1 MGAGR
6 PVREAVRMTTNRGR
20 KALLLALSA
29 ATVAGA
35 ALAGGG
41 TAVAAAGRAGAT
53 TGLTWGDCAP
63 AVRPLPG
70 QQCATLSVPLDYA
83 DPDGERIPLAV
94 SRLPSTRPE
103 ARRGTLMVIPGGP
116 GSSGVQRLGQ
126 KGAALAKE
134 MDGAYDLV
142 AFDPRGIGGSAK
154 ARCGLDEGD
163 RWMMTLRSWPG
174 AGGGIDENVARS
186 KRIAEACARNG
197 GAMLRGLTTA
207 NQVRD
212 LEQLRKALGERK
224 LSAWGVSYG
233 TYVAAAYA
241 ERYPHRTDRWVLD
254 SSNDPD
260 PKRVARGWLE
270 GMAQGAEDR
279 FPDFADWAAHPDRAD
294 EGLRLAERPGDV
306 RAVVMDLAGRLDR
319 EPHASVLPG
328 APGEP
333 ARPGPPLTG
342 SMLLQSL
349 QLALYSDGFF
359 PSLAQLVTEALDP
372 QGEPVLP
379 RELAGA
385 MPDDAAAITVGVIC
399 NDVNWPA
406 SVPAYERA
414 VAKDRER
421 FPLTAGMPANITP
434 CAFWKGGAVEK
445 PVRITDRGPSNIL
458 MIQNLRDPA
467 TPYSKGMGMRRALG
481 DRARLVSVDHGGH
494 GVYLGNGNACG
505 DQAVTRFLTGGVR
518 PDGDVL
524 CR

>member
-1 MGAGR
+1 MTANHGRSASLLGLSVAIVAGL
-6 PVREAVRMTTNRGR
+6 G
-20 KALLLALSA
+20 LAAGGVAPASA
-29 ATVAGA
+29 A
-35 ALAGGG
+35 
-41 TAVAAAGRAGAT
+41 
-53 TGLTWGDCAP
+53 GLDWGVCDP
-63 AVRPLPG
+63 AVKPLPG
-70 QQCATLSVPLDYA
+70 QQCAKLSVPLDYA
-83 DPDGERIPLAV
+83 RPDGEQIQLAV
-94 SRLPSTRPE
+94 SRLPSARHE
-103 ARRGTLMVIPGGP
+103 ARRGALMVIPGGP
-116 GSSGVQRLGQ
+116 GSSGVQRLAQ

-163 RWMMTLRSWPG
+163 RWMMTLRSWPS
-174 AGGGIDENVARS
+174 ADGGIDENVARS
-186 KRIAEACARNG
+186 KRVAEACARNG

-212 LEQLRKALGERK
+212 LEQLRKALGERR

-241 ERYPHRTDRWVLD
+241 EKFPGRTDRWVLD

-279 FPDFADWAAHPDRAD
+279 FPDFADWAAHPDRAV
-294 EGLRLAERPGDV
+294 EGVRLAERPEDV

-333 ARPGPPLTG
+333 VKPGPPLTG

-359 PSLAQLVTEALDP
+359 PSFAQLVTEALDP
-372 QGEPVLP
+372 EGEPVLP

-406 SVPAYERA
+406 SVAAHERA
-414 VAKDRER
+414 VAESRER

-434 CAFWKGGAVEK
+434 CSFWKGGAAEK

-458 MIQNLRDPA
+458 MIQNLRDPS
-467 TPYSKGMGMRRALG
+467 TPYAKGMGMRRALG

-505 DQAVTRFLTGGVR
+505 DRAVTRFLTEGVR
-518 PDGDVL
+518 PDADVL

>member
-1 MGAGR
+1 
-6 PVREAVRMTTNRGR
+6 MTTNRGR

-29 ATVAGA
+29 AAVAGA
-35 ALAGGG
+35 ALTGGG
-41 TAVAAAGRAGAT
+41 ATAAAAEAA

-70 QQCATLSVPLDYA
+70 QRCATLSVPLDYA
-83 DPDGERIPLAV
+83 DPDGEQIRLAV

-116 GSSGVQRLGQ
+116 GSSGVQRLAQ
-126 KGAALAKE
+126 KGAALAEE

-142 AFDPRGIGGSAK
+142 AFDPRGIGGSDK
-154 ARCGLDEGD
+154 ARCGLAEDD

-174 AGGGIDENVARS
+174 ADGGIEENVARS
-186 KRIAEACARNG
+186 KRVAEACARNG

-212 LEQLRKALGERK
+212 LERLRQALGERK
-224 LSAWGVSYG
+224 LSAWSVSYG

-241 ERYPHRTDRWVLD
+241 EKYPHRTDRWVLD

-270 GMAQGAEDR
+270 GMARGAEDR
-279 FPDFADWAAHPDRAD
+279 LPDFAAWAAHPDRAD
-294 EGLRLAERPGDV
+294 EGLRLAERPEDV
-306 RAVVMDLAGRLDR
+306 RGVLMDLAARLDR
-319 EPHASVLPG
+319 EPHASVVPG
-328 APGEP
+328 APGAP
-333 ARPGPPLTG
+333 LTPGPPLTG
-342 SMLLQSL
+342 SMLLQAF

-359 PSLAQLVTEALDP
+359 PAFAQLVTEALDP
-372 QGEPVLP
+372 EGEPVLP

-385 MPDDAAAITVGVIC
+385 MPDDAAAVTVGVIC
-399 NDVNWPA
+399 NDVDWPA

-414 VAKDRER
+414 VAADRVR
-421 FPLTAGMPANITP
+421 YPLTAGMPANITP
-434 CAFWKGGAVEK
+434 CPFWKGGSVEK

-458 MIQNLRDPA
+458 MIQNLRDPS
-467 TPYSKGMGMRRALG
+467 TPHSKGLRMRAALG

-494 GVYLGNGNACG
+494 GVYLGNGNPCG
-505 DQAVTRFLTGGVR
+505 DAAVTRYLTEGVR
-518 PDGDVL
+518 PSEDVL

>member
-1 MGAGR
+1 MTANHGR
-6 PVREAVRMTTNRGR
+6 RAS
-20 KALLLALSA
+20 LLGLSA
-29 ATVAGA
+29 ALVAGLGLA
-35 ALAGGG
+35 AGG
-41 TAVAAAGRAGAT
+41 VAPASAAG
-53 TGLTWGDCAP
+53 LDWGVCDP
-63 AVRPLPG
+63 AVKPLPG
-70 QQCATLSVPLDYA
+70 QQCAALSVPLDYA
-83 DPDGERIPLAV
+83 DPDGEQIRLAV
-94 SRLPSTRPE
+94 SRIASTRPD

-116 GSSGVQRLGQ
+116 GSSGVQRLAQ

-142 AFDPRGIGGSAK
+142 AFDPRGIGGSDK

-163 RWMMTLRSWPG
+163 RRMMTLRSWPG
-174 AGGGIDENVARS
+174 ADGGIDENVARS

-212 LEQLRKALGERK
+212 LDQLRKALGERK
-224 LSAWGVSYG
+224 LSAWSVSYG

-241 ERYPHRTDRWVLD
+241 ERFPGRTDRWVLD

-260 PKRVARGWLE
+260 PKRVARGWLD

-279 FPDFADWAAHPDRAD
+279 FPDFADWAAHPDRAV
-294 EGLRLAERPGDV
+294 EGVRLAERPEDV

-319 EPHASVLPG
+319 EPHATVLPG

-349 QLALYSDGFF
+349 QLALYSDAFF
-359 PSLAQLVTEALDP
+359 PSFARLVTEALDP
-372 QGEPVLP
+372 QGEPVPP
-379 RELAGA
+379 RELAGP

-399 NDVNWPA
+399 NDVDWSA
-406 SVPAYERA
+406 SVAAYERA
-414 VAKDRER
+414 VAKNRER

-434 CAFWKGGAVEK
+434 CSFWKGGAAEK
-445 PVRITDRGPSNIL
+445 PVRITDRGPSDIL

-467 TPYSKGMGMRRALG
+467 TPHAKGMAMRRALG

-494 GVYLGNGNACG
+494 GAYLGNGNACG
-505 DQAVTRFLTGGVR
+505 DRAVTRFLTEGVR
-518 PDGDVL
+518 PERDVL

>member
-1 MGAGR
+1 
-6 PVREAVRMTTNRGR
+6 MTTNRGR
-20 KALLLALSA
+20 KALLLALSTA
-29 ATVAGA
+29 AVAGV
-35 ALAGGG
+35 ALSGSG
-41 TAVAAAGRAGAT
+41 AAAAAAAVGAG
-53 TGLTWGDCAP
+53 LNWGDCSP
-63 AVRPLPG
+63 AVKPLPG
-70 QQCATLSVPLDYA
+70 QRCATLSVPLDYA
-83 DPDGERIPLAV
+83 RPDGEQIQLAV

-163 RWMMTLRSWPG
+163 RWMMTLRSWPD
-174 AGGGIDENVARS
+174 ADGGIEENVARS

-212 LEQLRKALGERK
+212 MERLRQALGERK
-224 LSAWGVSYG
+224 LSAWSVSYG

-241 ERYPHRTDRWVLD
+241 EKYPHRTDRWVLD
-254 SSNDPD
+254 SSSDPD
-260 PKRVARGWLE
+260 PKQVARGWLE
-270 GMAQGAEDR
+270 GMAWGAEDR
-279 FPDFADWAAHPDRAD
+279 FPDFAAYAAHPDRAA
-294 EGLRLAERPGDV
+294 EGLRLAERPEDV
-306 RAVVMDLAGRLDR
+306 RAVIMELAARLDR
-319 EPHASVLPG
+319 EPHASVVPG
-328 APGEP
+328 APGAP
-333 ARPGPPLTG
+333 VTPGPPLTG
-342 SMLLQSL
+342 SMLLQAL
-349 QLALYSDGFF
+349 QLALYSDGAF
-359 PSLAQLVTEALDP
+359 PAFTQLVTEALDP

-399 NDVNWPA
+399 NDVDWPA

-414 VAKDRER
+414 VAADRER
-421 FPLTAGMPANITP
+421 FPLTAGMTANITP

-445 PVRITDRGPSNIL
+445 PVRITDRGPSDVL

-467 TPYSKGMGMRRALG
+467 TPYAKGLRMRAALG
-481 DRARLVSVDHGGH
+481 ERARLVSVDHGGH

-505 DQAVTRFLTGGVR
+505 DAAVTRYLTEGVR
-518 PDGDVL
+518 PSEDVL